1 MMAVSSGDLKPL
13 ENYIQI
19 TDSESQCGSAVRKAE
34 DSLPS
39 ARNLVVVKETK
50 SGDVERRDRSYPES
64 IPVREN
70 RRLNMEQRGRV

>member
-50 SGDVERRDRSYPES
+50 SWDGERYGQSYPECFLM
-64 IPVREN
+64 RES
-70 RRLNMEQRGRV
+70 LW

>member
-39 ARNLVVVKETK
+39 ARNLVVVKEAK
-50 SGDVERRDRSYPES
+50 SGDGERYGQSYPECFS
-64 IPVREN
+64 MRAS
-70 RRLNMEQRGRV
+70 LW

>member
-50 SGDVERRDRSYPES
+50 SGDGERYGQSYPECFLM
-64 IPVREN
+64 RES
-70 RRLNMEQRGRV
+70 LW

>member
-50 SGDVERRDRSYPES
+50 SGDGERYGQSYPQCFS
-64 IPVREN
+64 MRAS
-70 RRLNMEQRGRV
+70 LW